1 MPKHSVVGHQVGVFI
16 GGSPTEYE
24 THLSRDSDAMPMYQS
39 TGTHN
44 AMQSARIS
52 HFFDFRGP
60 SFTLDTAC
68 SSSLVALH
76 VACQSIRNG
85 ESSVAITGACHLNMF
100 PDSFIAFS
108 TGR

>member
-1 MPKHSVVGHQVGVFI
+1 
-16 GGSPTEYE
+16 
-24 THLSRDSDAMPMYQS
+24 
-39 TGTHN
+39 
-44 AMQSARIS
+44 MQSNRLS

-85 ESSVAITGACHLNMF
+85 EADVAITGSCHLNML
-100 PDSFIAFS
+100 PDSFISFS
-108 TGR
+108 TGRYGSLLMIFPNLHLDMNDFLT

>member
-1 MPKHSVVGHQVGVFI
+1 
-16 GGSPTEYE
+16 
-24 THLSRDSDAMPMYQS
+24 
-39 TGTHN
+39 
-44 AMQSARIS
+44 MQSNRLS

-85 ESSVAITGACHLNMF
+85 EAEVAITGGCHLNML
-100 PDSFIAFS
+100 PDSFISFS
-108 TGR
+108 TGRSVFCSRFTTLRKKNNFESL